1 MENRSRLPIVVG
13 VDGSD
18 SARSAAGWAADL
30 AAVWQAPLH
39 LLHSVP
45 GSSQHTRPSA
55 APGWLREIAD
65 VAERAG
71 AGACRVELVR
81 GGTVESLIERAAH
94 ARMLVLGS
102 YGEGARSGM
111 LAGAVALA
119 LAGNVTCPVAI
130 VRGGTP
136 QAAPPRG
143 GPVVV
148 GVDGSATSHAAALLA
163 ADIAGSLGGRLVAVH
178 AWSEVEESER
188 GLRRRSEDW
197 AELAQQGGA
206 VLAAEIRE
214 LTELHPAL
222 VVEDELVHDTAVRA
236 LLHRAGDARA
246 LVVGHRRE
254 RAAHGMGL
262 GSTSRA
268 LIEFAPCPVI
278 VTPPVLDPT
287 AGEFAAMEVTR

>member
-1 MENRSRLPIVVG
+1 MENGSHLPIVVG

-18 SARSAAGWAADL
+18 SARAAAGWAADL
-30 AAVWQAPLH
+30 AAVWRAPLH
-39 LLHSVP
+39 LLHSAP
-45 GSSQHTRPSA
+45 GSSDDRPPSA
-55 APGWLREIAD
+55 APGWLREVAD

-71 AGACRVELVR
+71 ADACRVEVVR
-81 GGTVESLIERAAH
+81 GGTVESLVERATR

-102 YGEGARSGM
+102 YGQGARSGM

-130 VRGGTP
+130 VRGETP

-163 ADIAGSLGGRLVAVH
+163 ADIAGSFGGRLVVVH
-178 AWSEVEESER
+178 AWSEVEEGAR
-188 GLRRRSEDW
+188 GLRRRSGDW
-197 AELAQQGGA
+197 AELAQRGGA

-214 LTELHPAL
+214 LTDLHPAL
-222 VVEDELVHDTAVRA
+222 LVEDALVHDTAVRA

-246 LVVGHRRE
+246 LVVGHRRA
-254 RAAHGMGL
+254 RAAHGMGP

-268 LIEFAPCPVI
+268 LVEFAPCPVI
-278 VTPPVLDPT
+278 VTPPVLDP
-287 AGEFAAMEVTR
+287 AVGEFEAMEATK